1 MIHDAS
7 CDRSHCHPAATNL
20 SEPSGRRS
28 ALDHLLPAPQLVSP
42 ESQRGR
48 ALLTRP
54 FTTLAGSVVL
64 LGLADSIVGSYYVLF
79 LNDHAHLSATQ
90 IGVLFS
96 LPALGGIAF
105 TLWSGRR
112 FDRRP
117 TRTWAL
123 LATASSAVGY
133 ALLTTT
139 TSFAW
144 LLLISMTLLAL
155 YQAIYPQLFSM
166 APTVLGA
173 GALGQRA
180 VPLLRSSWSLA
191 WALGP
196 LIAGLLLVPWIGFL
210 GVLWVTVGLL
220 ILTLLTTAVVPS
232 PGSAPGQTPAP
243 DVAPGTTPTATAT
256 AQPRGVPH
264 TGLVLLTVSVV
275 LFFLAMFA
283 GGLAL
288 PLYVT
293 HGLGLP
299 DAVVGTLFALCAVVE
314 VLAALAVVALPPRL
328 SQRGLL
334 VGAMFALALHFALT
348 AAADGVVLLLIA
360 QVPRGVAI
368 TVLTTAGMRFFQ
380 EILAPAT
387 GFATTL
393 FSASADAGF
402 LLSGVVGGIAVD
414 VLGYRPA
421 LIGCGVTAVLAGGV
435 FLGSKVTAPQ
445 ADAGL

>member
-1 MIHDAS
+1 
-7 CDRSHCHPAATNL
+7 
-20 SEPSGRRS
+20 
-28 ALDHLLPAPQLVSP
+28 
-42 ESQRGR
+42 
-48 ALLTRP
+48 
-54 FTTLAGSVVL
+54 VVL

-79 LNDHAHLSATQ
+79 LNEHAGLSATQ
-90 IGVLFS
+90 IGALFS
-96 LPALGGIAF
+96 LPAIGGIAF
-105 TLWSGRR
+105 TLWTGRR

-123 LATASSAVGY
+123 LAIASSAVGY

-144 LLLISMTLLAL
+144 LLLISMTLLVV

-166 APTVLGA
+166 APTVLGT

-180 VPLLRSSWSLA
+180 VPLLRSGWSLA

-196 LIAGLLLVPWIGFL
+196 LIAGLLLVPWIGYL

-220 ILTLLTTAVVPS
+220 VLTLLTTAAVPS
-232 PGSAPGQTPAP
+232 PGLPPAPAPAADTAPGDRPA
-243 DVAPGTTPTATAT
+243 GM
-256 AQPRGVPH
+256 PR
-264 TGLVLLTVSVV
+264 TSLVLLTASIV

-299 DAVVGTLFALCAVVE
+299 HEVVGTLFSLCAVVE
-314 VLAALAVVALPPRL
+314 IITALAVVALPSR
-328 SQRGLL
+328 SNQRGLL
-334 VGAMFALALHFALT
+334 VGAMLALALHFALT
-348 AAADGVVLLLIA
+348 AAAHGVLLLLIA

-368 TVLTTAGMRFFQ
+368 AVLTTAGMRFLQ
-380 EILAPAT
+380 EVLAPAT

-393 FSASADAGF
+393 FSASTDGGF
-402 LLSGVVGGIAVD
+402 LLSGVLGGIAVD
-414 VLGYRPA
+414 TLGYRQA
-421 LIGCGVTAVLAGGV
+421 IIGCGVAAVVAAGV
-435 FLGSKVTAPQ
+435 FLASRATVPRAP
-445 ADAGL
+445 AAP

>member
-1 MIHDAS
+1 MLA
-7 CDRSHCHPAATNL
+7 
-20 SEPSGRRS
+20 
-28 ALDHLLPAPQLVSP
+28 
-42 ESQRGR
+42 
-48 ALLTRP
+48 RP

-79 LNDHAHLSATQ
+79 LNDHADLSATQ

-96 LPALGGIAF
+96 LPAIGGIAF
-105 TLWSGRR
+105 TLWTGRR

-123 LATASSAVGY
+123 LATASSALGY

-144 LLLISMTLLAL
+144 LLLISMTLLAV

-166 APTVLGA
+166 APTVLGT

-180 VPLLRSSWSLA
+180 VPLLRSGWSLA

-196 LIAGLLLVPWIGFL
+196 LFAGLLLVPWIGYL

-220 ILTLLTTAVVPS
+220 VLTLLATAVVPS
-232 PGSAPGQTPAP
+232 PGAPAAPALTPATGT
-243 DVAPGTTPTATAT
+243 APAGR
-256 AQPRGVPH
+256 PRGVPRA
-264 TGLVLLTVSVV
+264 GLVLLTASIV

-288 PLYVT
+288 PLYIT
-293 HGLGLP
+293 QGLGLP
-299 DAVVGTLFALCAVVE
+299 HEVVGTLFSLCAVVE
-314 VLAALAVVALPPRL
+314 IITALTVVALPSR
-328 SQRGLL
+328 SNQRGLL
-334 VGAMFALALHFALT
+334 VGAMLALALHFALT
-348 AAADGVVLLLIA
+348 AAAHGVVLLLIA

-368 TVLTTAGMRFFQ
+368 AILTTAGMRFFQ
-380 EILAPAT
+380 EALAPAT

-393 FSASADAGF
+393 FSAATDGGF

-414 VLGYRPA
+414 ALGYRPA
-421 LIGCGVTAVLAGGV
+421 IIGCGVAAVLAAGV
-435 FLGSKVTAPQ
+435 FLVSRATVPRAP
-445 ADAGL
+445 AAS

>member
-1 MIHDAS
+1 M
-7 CDRSHCHPAATNL
+7 
-20 SEPSGRRS
+20 
-28 ALDHLLPAPQLVSP
+28 
-42 ESQRGR
+42 
-48 ALLTRP
+48 LLTRP

-96 LPALGGIAF
+96 LPAIGGITF

-123 LATASSAVGY
+123 LATASSALGY
-133 ALLTTT
+133 ALLSTT
-139 TSFAW
+139 TSFTW

-166 APTVLGA
+166 APAVLGS
-173 GALGQRA
+173 GALGRRA
-180 VPLLRSSWSLA
+180 VPLLRSGWSLA
-191 WALGP
+191 WAIGP
-196 LIAGLLLVPWIGFL
+196 LIAGLVLIPWIGYL
-210 GVLWVTVGLL
+210 GMLWVTVGLL
-220 ILTLLTTAVVPS
+220 VLTLLTTAAMPSPGAVPS
-232 PGSAPGQTPAP
+232 PSVVPAP
-243 DVAPGTTPTATAT
+243 APTPDAGSDTSAADR
-256 AQPRGVPH
+256 PRGLPRPR
-264 TGLVLLTVSVV
+264 LVLLTASIV

-293 HGLGLP
+293 RGLGLP
-299 DAVVGTLFALCAVVE
+299 DEVVGTLFALCAVVE

-334 VGAMFALALHFALT
+334 VGGILALAVHFALT
-348 AAADGVVLLLIA
+348 AAANDVVLLLIA

-368 TVLTTAGMRFFQ
+368 TVLAAAGMRFFQ
-380 EILAPAT
+380 EALAPST

-393 FSASADAGF
+393 FSASADGGF
-402 LLSGVVGGIAVD
+402 LLSGVLGGIAVD
-414 VLGYRPA
+414 VMGYRPA
-421 LIGCGVTAVLAGGV
+421 LIGCGVVTVLAV
-435 FLGSKVTAPQ
+435 AALLGSKVTTPRA
-445 ADAGL
+445 AANS

>member
-1 MIHDAS
+1 MHHVTTA
-7 CDRSHCHPAATNL
+7 
-20 SEPSGRRS
+20 GRRRRS
-28 ALDHLLPAPQLVSP
+28 LLA
-42 ESQRGR
+42 
-48 ALLTRP
+48 RP

-79 LNDHAHLSATQ
+79 LNDHADLSATQ

-96 LPALGGIAF
+96 LPAIGGIAF
-105 TLWSGRR
+105 TLWTGRG

-123 LATASSAVGY
+123 LATASSALGY

-144 LLLISMTLLAL
+144 LLLISMTLLAV

-166 APTVLGA
+166 APTVLGT

-180 VPLLRSSWSLA
+180 VPLLRSGWSLA

-196 LIAGLLLVPWIGFL
+196 LIAGLLLVPRIGYL

-220 ILTLLTTAVVPS
+220 VLTLLSTAAVPS
-232 PGSAPGQTPAP
+232 PGAPPVPA
-243 DVAPGTTPTATAT
+243 AGTTTANGPVPAGRP
-256 AQPRGVPH
+256 AGVPRA
-264 TGLVLLTVSVV
+264 GLVLLTASIA

-288 PLYVT
+288 PLYIT
-293 HGLGLP
+293 QGLGLP
-299 DAVVGTLFALCAVVE
+299 RELVGTLFSLCAVVE
-314 VLAALAVVALPPRL
+314 IITALAVVALPSR
-328 SQRGLL
+328 SNQRGLL
-334 VGAMFALALHFALT
+334 VGAMLALALHFALT
-348 AAADGVVLLLIA
+348 AAAHGVVLLLIA

-368 TVLTTAGMRFFQ
+368 AVLTTAGMRFFQ
-380 EILAPAT
+380 EALAPAT

-393 FSASADAGF
+393 FSASVDGGF
-402 LLSGVVGGIAVD
+402 LLSGVLGGIAVD
-414 VLGYRPA
+414 ALGYRQA
-421 LIGCGVTAVLAGGV
+421 IVGCGVAAVLAAGV
-435 FLGSKVTAPQ
+435 FLASRATVPRAP
-445 ADAGL
+445 AAS